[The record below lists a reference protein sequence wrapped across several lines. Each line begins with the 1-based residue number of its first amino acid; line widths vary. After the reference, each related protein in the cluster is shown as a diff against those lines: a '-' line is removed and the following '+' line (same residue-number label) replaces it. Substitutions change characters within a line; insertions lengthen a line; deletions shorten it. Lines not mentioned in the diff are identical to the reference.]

1 MDASKVISSQQS
13 AASMS
18 STCSTAFGAAPVELS
33 QLGEKLSQQMS
44 QQMDVMRTSL
54 HQSMTESM
62 AAMFSNFLSQ
72 LGLPTPSPAPPVP
85 PSCPQVI
92 YTYEPVVLYFNY
104 LC

>member
-1 MDASKVISSQQS
+1 MDAGKVIASQQS

-18 STCSTAFGAAPVELS
+18 STCSTAFGAAPADMS
-33 QLGEKLSQQMS
+33 QLGETLSQQMS
-44 QQMDVMRTSL
+44 QRMDVMQASL
-54 HQSMTESM
+54 HESM
-62 AAMFSNFLSQ
+62 AAMFNNFLSQ